1 MKTVNFDFYLKS
13 VDGTVT
19 QLHCGREL
27 SNQLAAAPAKANALK
42 IFELAKKIHTPS
54 KFEIDAAD
62 LSLLK
67 ETCEA
72 LETATVLFKAQ
83 ILEALSEAKEAEKP
97 AKK

>member
-13 VDGTVT
+13 VDGTLT

-27 SNQLAAAPAKANALK
+27 SAQLAAAPAKANALK
-42 IFELAKKIHTPS
+42 IFELAKMIHTPG
-54 KFEIDAAD
+54 KLYLDAAD
-62 LSLLK
+62 FLLLK

-83 ILEALSEAKEAEKP
+83 ILEALSGAKEVEKP